1 VLLLVFDSDS
11 GPLIGVWVERG
22 LSLRSVCDRD
32 PLRVSITAA
41 GVEFRLLL
49 VVLLLLL
56 LSSLDWTSR
65 WLA

>member
-1 VLLLVFDSDS
+1 MLLLVFDSDD
-11 GPLIGVWVERG
+11 GPLVLIERG

-32 PLRVSITAA
+32 PVRVSITAA

-65 WLA
+65 